1 MKLFFGGGLNETGTP
16 HPAEA
21 AYESQ
26 NFDLRRDQYSLFP
39 RKPFDLK
46 STAPNGQ
53 DIRGLMQLI
62 KRSGVETTLVQA
74 GPDVYRWSGSTW
86 TSMGTVV
93 TSSRLRAAYWSL
105 DDYLVVSDLEKQTE
119 VSTWD
124 GASFV
129 TLTTGLSTAL
139 YAKYAITHR
148 GRVWLFNVKAGAD
161 TPHLLVA
168 SEYENPT
175 SYDTTKRAGDNSFTA
190 GTEAFY
196 MVTPDLRPINGVILF
211 QGDLIISTERGRL
224 FRLTGADSSD
234 YAFEDFYTRSNVIS
248 DEAFCEVGNDVMYV
262 REGGVVES
270 LAATDK
276 YGDVGADDVSAQV
289 VNVARTLTSP
299 IAVYDQTTQRVLF
312 FQTGKVLVFF
322 KDIALTGAVIDDQ
335 ATRAALSPWSLYT
348 TEHPSNFST
357 RAAAFMRLP
366 GTTTYTVLFGDAQG
380 RVFDLNGEGAG
391 DGGVNDITVIRK
403 TRSFDVPNAVRHITR
418 GNVRYRRKDQ
428 TNFSMTF
435 DWGDEYAQSTVSM
448 VLKGKT
454 ANDVGPY
461 FGAGVYFGGSNYFN
475 GGFSFADRVS
485 HQNWSAVG
493 KARTMIVT
501 LSATSAADY
510 EVLNVELQ

>member
-21 AYESQ
+21 STDSQ

-74 GPDVYRWSGSTW
+74 GPTVYQWSGTTW
-86 TSMGTVV
+86 TSTGTVS
-93 TSSRLRAAYWSL
+93 TSSRLRASYWSL
-105 DDYLVVSDLEKQTE
+105 DDYLVVSDLEKQTP
-119 VSTWD
+119 VSRWD
-124 GASFV
+124 GSSFT
-129 TLTTGLSTAL
+129 TLTTGLATSL
-139 YAKYAITHR
+139 FAKYAIVHR
-148 GRVWLFNVKAGAD
+148 GRAWLFNVKSGTD

-168 SEYENPT
+168 SAYENPT
-175 SYDTTKRAGDNSFTA
+175 SYDTAKRAGDSSFTA

-224 FRLTGADSSD
+224 FRLTGADSTD

-248 DEAFCEVGNDVMYV
+248 DEAFTEVGNDVMYV
-262 REGGVVES
+262 REGGIVES
-270 LAATDK
+270 FAATDK

-289 VNVARTLTSP
+289 VALARTLTNP

-312 FQTGKVLVFF
+312 FQDGKVLVYF
-322 KDIALTGAVIDDQ
+322 KDIAMTGAVIDDQ
-335 ATRAALSPWSLYT
+335 ANRAPLSPWSVYS
-348 TEHPSNFST
+348 TEHPCNFST

-366 GTTTYTVLFGDAQG
+366 GTTTYTVLFGDSQG
-380 RVFDLNGEGAG
+380 RVFDLNGDGPS
-391 DGGVNDITVIRK
+391 DGGTADITVIRK
-403 TRSFDVPNAVRHITR
+403 TRSFDVPKSIRHITR
-418 GNVRYRRKDQ
+418 GNVRYRRKQQ
-428 TNFSMTF
+428 TTLSMEF

-448 VLKGKT
+448 TLKGKT
-454 ANDVGPY
+454 GADIGPY
-461 FGAGVYFGGSNYFN
+461 FGAAAYFGGTDYFN
-475 GGFSFADRVS
+475 GGFAFGDRVS
-485 HQNWSAVG
+485 HQTWSAVG

-501 LSATSAADY
+501 ISATSSADY
-510 EVLNVELQ
+510 EVLDIELQ